1 MRHDE
6 FLDLVE
12 HYIPCPLTRDEII
25 IELSK
30 RGYPTDNAQ
39 ALDSIMKICRMVEEL
54 HGITLKNDKHKA
66 FRSRVI
72 GHA

>member
-1 MRHDE
+1 MKYNE

-25 IELSK
+25 MELSG
-30 RGYPTDNAQ
+30 RGYPTDNHQ
-39 ALDSIMKICRMVEEL
+39 AIDNIMKICRIIEEM
-54 HGITLKNDKHKA
+54 HGITLKNDHHRK